1 MTEAYVLSLAK
12 DALTLCLMLSA
23 PVLAVSM
30 VVGLGISLIQA
41 VTQIHEATLTFV
53 PKLLAVGL
61 VLALLGPW
69 MHQNAVQFATKLL
82 SSIGSLA
89 R

>member
-1 MTEAYVLSLAK
+1 MTEAYVMGLAK

-30 VVGLGISLIQA
+30 VVGLGISLLQA

-89 R
+89 P

>member
-1 MTEAYVLSLAK
+1 
-12 DALTLCLMLSA
+12 
-23 PVLAVSM
+23 M
-30 VVGLGISLIQA
+30 VVGLGISLVQA

>member
-1 MTEAYVLSLAK
+1 MSEAYVIGLAK

-30 VVGLGISLIQA
+30 VVGLAISLVQA
-41 VTQIHEATLTFV
+41 MTQIHEATLTFV

-61 VLALLGPW
+61 VLALLGSW
-69 MHQNAVQFATKLL
+69 MYQHAAQFAAKLL
-82 SSIGSLA
+82 SSIGLLA
-89 R
+89 G